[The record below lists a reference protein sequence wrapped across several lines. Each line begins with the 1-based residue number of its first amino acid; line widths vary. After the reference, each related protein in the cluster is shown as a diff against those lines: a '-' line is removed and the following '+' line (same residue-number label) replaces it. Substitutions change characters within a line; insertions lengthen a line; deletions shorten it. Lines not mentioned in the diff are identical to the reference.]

1 MKKCSIERGVHTL
14 ELYLGQLS
22 YAEVDAM
29 IEDFYDMAKK
39 QKTPELIRQRE
50 KHPSPLKRSYEV
62 HGLLPDGII
71 LQIYQ
76 QFQIPSAIRII
87 INPSTFTSGSYIP
100 EALYHPKEYPGV
112 LQKVVS
118 LLDETFSN
126 TQEHRCWKLDHRHL
140 SLSRVDLTWN
150 LYLPQETEVTDLIR
164 LFKQSGRKKKDTVIT
179 FSNPLLDKHSFRLKR
194 GDMMLTVYDKQFQ
207 ISQRTKQPVHP
218 KKQQILRI
226 EFAMR
231 RKEYLSV
238 MKLSRDMPFD
248 QVLWRMITAIDSIPE
263 RYLEKLFPCTGSH
276 WRYPEA
282 KKLIETADLSGKMK
296 EQMLFLLKKA
306 SRCRS
311 LTAAVEQLQREYRIS
326 TKGIKRIWRE
336 FDRLDVNPITLPK
349 QSKLSQFPS
358 FRTIL

>member
-29 IEDFYDMAKK
+29 IEDLYDMAKK

-207 ISQRTKQPVHP
+207 AACPSK
-218 KKQQILRI
+218 
-226 EFAMR
+226 
-231 RKEYLSV
+231 
-238 MKLSRDMPFD
+238 
-248 QVLWRMITAIDSIPE
+248 
-263 RYLEKLFPCTGSH
+263 
-276 WRYPEA
+276 
-282 KKLIETADLSGKMK
+282 ETANS
-296 EQMLFLLKKA
+296 A
-306 SRCRS
+306 H
-311 LTAAVEQLQREYRIS
+311 
-326 TKGIKRIWRE
+326 
-336 FDRLDVNPITLPK
+336 
-349 QSKLSQFPS
+349 
-358 FRTIL
+358 

>member
-22 YAEVDAM
+22 YADVDAM
-29 IEDFYDMAKK
+29 IEDLYDMAKK

-226 EFAMR
+226 EFTMR

-248 QVLWRMITAIDSIPE
+248 QVLWRMICNRFHPRTISRETVPMYRKPLEVSRSEETHRDRISFRKNERTNAVFAQKGLQMQILNSSCGTTANGVWDIHEGDE
-263 RYLEKLFPCTGSH
+263 AYLEG
-276 WRYPEA
+276 
-282 KKLIETADLSGKMK
+282 
-296 EQMLFLLKKA
+296 
-306 SRCRS
+306 
-311 LTAAVEQLQREYRIS
+311 V
-326 TKGIKRIWRE
+326 
-336 FDRLDVNPITLPK
+336 
-349 QSKLSQFPS
+349 
-358 FRTIL
+358 